1 MNEKCKFDMIPD
13 SGRWPSFHRCSRP
26 AKKDGYCGT
35 HHPDAVK
42 RRKEKQEARYA
53 AESKAI
59 DENWARRVFNERAGN
74 RCRKLG
80 IQPEEICLPTPN

>member
-26 AKKDGYCGT
+26 AKKDGYCGS

-42 RRKEKQEARYA
+42 RRKEKQDARYEAQSEAR
-53 AESKAI
+53 SKQWKR
-59 DENWARRVFNERAGN
+59 EEFNERAGN

-80 IQPEEICLPTPN
+80 IQPEEICPPIKN